1 MSTQVVAL
9 SNHFHP
15 TQPGPLDA
23 LIPSD
28 LKATHSHTPEPF
40 DSSVSNQLPTHIP
53 APFDSSVS
61 EQLPTHTPGHLLSQA
76 LEHLPHTPE
85 HLPHTSEHRRA
96 HTLRRVRSRTFRHIR
111 TRTERG
117 AATAEYAV
125 TIVAACGLGGILVA
139 LLKSPLMQN
148 ALKALI
154 NYALKIAGV
163 DGVHL

>member
-1 MSTQVVAL
+1 MSTPVVAL

-23 LIPSD
+23 LISGD

-40 DSSVSNQLPTHIP
+40 DSSVSNQLPTHI
-53 APFDSSVS
+53 FDSPVS

-76 LEHLPHTPE
+76 LEHMPHTPE
-85 HLPHTSEHRRA
+85 HLPRTPEHRRA